1 MMPAIQDFERR
12 LGILQQ
18 VEPIIENALTTLNKV
33 IDLKGSPLMPAIKV
47 AAPKPAPEPEL
58 SLDSLTAAA
67 AAPAP
72 APAAGGLE
80 LAQLQQL
87 LAAQQAPALP

>member
-33 IDLKGSPLMPAIKV
+33 IDLKGSPLMPA
-47 AAPKPAPEPEL
+47 APPAPKPAEPAATDTL
-58 SLDSLTAAA
+58 NLDSLT
-67 AAPAP
+67 
-72 APAAGGLE
+72 
-80 LAQLQQL
+80 
-87 LAAQQAPALP
+87 